1 MPDCDDC
8 LFACGFY
15 QLLLSGVA
23 LAVASKTNDLT
34 ILLSFLPIIALF
46 PWYGRLLIEVFLHTK
61 S

>member
-46 PWYGRLLIEVFLHTK
+46 PWYGWRFIKLLIK
-61 S
+61 